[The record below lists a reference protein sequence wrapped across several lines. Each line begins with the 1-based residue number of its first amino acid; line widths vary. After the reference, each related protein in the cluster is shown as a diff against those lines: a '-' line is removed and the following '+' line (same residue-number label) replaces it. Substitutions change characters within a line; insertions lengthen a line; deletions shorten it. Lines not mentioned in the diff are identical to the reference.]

1 MDGRDIARAFE
12 AGAQAVQLG
21 TAFLLCPES
30 GAPAPY
36 KQALREAKS
45 DTTVITRAYSGRAAR
60 GLNNA
65 FIEMTKGIP
74 ILPFRQQNDLTRP
87 MRTEAGKQGEAGYIS
102 LWAGRGL
109 TRLREMPAAKLV
121 KTLVAEIGGV

>member
-1 MDGRDIARAFE
+1 MVPTLDLTRSLAAGVSIPVIASGGLMDGRDIARAFE

-21 TAFLLCPES
+21 TAFLLGPES

-36 KQALREAKS
+36 KKALREAKS

-74 ILPFRQQNDLTRP
+74 ILPFRQQNDLIYSTL
-87 MRTEAGKQGEAGYIS
+87 I
-102 LWAGRGL
+102 GL
-109 TRLREMPAAKLV
+109 
-121 KTLVAEIGGV
+121 